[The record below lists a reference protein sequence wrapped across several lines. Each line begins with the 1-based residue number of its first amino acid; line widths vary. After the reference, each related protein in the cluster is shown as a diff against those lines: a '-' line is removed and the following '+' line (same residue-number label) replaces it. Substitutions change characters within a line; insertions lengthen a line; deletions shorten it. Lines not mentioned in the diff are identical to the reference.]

1 MATHLIV
8 SELSRQES
16 SINLP
21 PLTATLQHHAS
32 TSTSMHGPTHLLA
45 PPLPRTAHLLRTS
58 IQPAPLFPVKELL
71 FQQRPKKPLLKQQ
84 GLKVRINTVPTT
96 GTIGSDA
103 RKDSNTAPALV
114 KEEHSSNHLPV
125 TAAYVPNLLDQ
136 GGASYPIVANSV
148 SELISP
154 RRQIKKDDSLS
165 EQVQRGSPSHP
176 SSLEPI
182 IKSFSQ
188 SEAIQRHESDMD
200 QQSYKVKLPVM
211 GSSTS
216 KMRSLESKPQ
226 DMSNSGTSTAL
237 PPLSEP
243 SSSLVTKK
251 HGEDSRD
258 RLTGV
263 SKRKD
268 SLGVGQRKK
277 ASPRRHSKHK
287 RDNGK
292 AEGDHRERRRDVFHT
307 NEASKVSQVTDC
319 CLHNSGS
326 IDIITP
332 FIFKIMFHVVLSM
345 Y

>member
-32 TSTSMHGPTHLLA
+32 ISTSTHGPTHSLA

-58 IQPAPLFPVKELL
+58 TQPAPLFPVEELL

-96 GTIGSDA
+96 ATIGNDV
-103 RKDSNTAPALV
+103 RKDSYTAPALV
-114 KEEHSSNHLPV
+114 KEENSSNHLPV
-125 TAAYVPNLLDQ
+125 AAAYIPSLLDQ
-136 GGASYPIVANSV
+136 GGASHHSQLNRGGASYPIVANSV

-182 IKSFSQ
+182 IKSSSQ

-216 KMRSLESKPQ
+216 KMRSIESKPQ

-268 SLGVGQRKK
+268 SLGVSHKKK
-277 ASPRRHSKHK
+277 ASPRRHSKQK

-292 AEGDHRERRRDVFHT
+292 AEGDHRERRRDDFHT
-307 NEASKVSQVTDC
+307 NGASKVSQVTDC
-319 CLHNSGS
+319 VSVN
-326 IDIITP
+326 
-332 FIFKIMFHVVLSM
+332 
-345 Y
+345 